1 MFKRVLS
8 KQIPYKIFHH
18 EYCLLQKIRILI
30 YYRNRKEEMVMR
42 KGLIVMMTLFI
53 VVLGIATGTYAK
65 SGRVLV
71 PFFVVEKGMSRL
83 TAYPVLT
90 NPNFKGEI
98 RINKIIIYN
107 RSDGSMMHTIKSEE
121 LEKATLGP
129 MEAVN
134 IFTWEYK
141 SHIPAIPGRP
151 LYHALIYWE
160 GQVTHPL
167 VVKTIITNSFL
178 GKLISQSVADPYYV
192 YPESKP

>member
-1 MFKRVLS
+1 M
-8 KQIPYKIFHH
+8 
-18 EYCLLQKIRILI
+18 
-30 YYRNRKEEMVMR
+30 RNGLVVM
-42 KGLIVMMTLFI
+42 ITLFTM
-53 VVLGIATGTYAK
+53 VLGIAMDAYAK

-71 PFFVVEKGMSRL
+71 PFFVVEKGMSCL
-83 TAYPVLT
+83 TAYPLLT

-98 RINKIIIYN
+98 HINKIVIYD
-107 RSDGSMMHTIKSEE
+107 RSDGSTMYTIKSEE

-134 IFTWEYK
+134 IFPREYK

-167 VVKTIITNSFL
+167 VVKTIITSSFV
-178 GKLISQSVADPYYV
+178 GRVISQSVAEPYYA
-192 YPESKP
+192 YPESEP